1 MDRETPFACLG
12 RTAAISGYRG
22 SAGVHRAEPI
32 LQVEGFC
39 DLAVLDG
46 LNTDGRNFPEK
57 LIVVSATEH
66 ASG

>member
-1 MDRETPFACLG
+1 M
-12 RTAAISGYRG
+12 SGYRG

-46 LNTDGRNFPEK
+46 LNTDGRNSRK
-57 LIVVSATEH
+57 N
-66 ASG
+66 